1 MPVRFP
7 FREDYARIILK
18 GGIVMEFHDRLYEIR
33 KKAGMTQSDLAEKLD
48 VSRQAVS
55 RWEMGTAK
63 PEFENLIAISN
74 IFDVS
79 IDYLLKGDVVS
90 ADDYVK
96 PTEEPEQAEETEKT
110 NTAEK
115 LWLAA
120 IITFVVLAV
129 VLTLASGDWNSGIFT
144 AVVVT
149 IALACLIGLICL
161 VAYIV
166 RLVLK

>member
-1 MPVRFP
+1 
-7 FREDYARIILK
+7 
-18 GGIVMEFHDRLYEIR
+18 MEFHERLYDVR

-63 PEFENLIAISN
+63 PEFENLIAISD
-74 IFDVS
+74 IFGVS
-79 IDYLLKGDVVS
+79 VDYLLKGS
-90 ADDYVK
+90 ET
-96 PTEEPEQAEETEKT
+96 PITEKEQPDEETEQEASVSAV

-120 IITFVVLAV
+120 IITFVVLAI
-129 VLTLASGDWNSGIFT
+129 VLTLACGAWNTGIFAAIVAT
-144 AVVVT
+144 V
-149 IALACLIGLICL
+149 ALACLIGLICL

-166 RLVLK
+166 KLVFK

>member
-1 MPVRFP
+1 
-7 FREDYARIILK
+7 
-18 GGIVMEFHDRLYEIR
+18 MEFHERLLEVR

-74 IFDVS
+74 IFSVS
-79 IDYLLKGDVVS
+79 IDYLLKGVEEH
-90 ADDYVK
+90 A
-96 PTEEPEQAEETEKT
+96 PEAINEEPASEEDTNST
-110 NTAEK
+110 NTAET

-120 IITFVVLAV
+120 IITFIVLAV
-129 VLTLASGDWNSGIFT
+129 VFTLSSGDWNSGIFT
-144 AVVVT
+144 AVIVT
-149 IALACLIGLICL
+149 VLLAALIGLICL
-161 VAYIV
+161 VAYVV

>member
-1 MPVRFP
+1 
-7 FREDYARIILK
+7 
-18 GGIVMEFHDRLYEIR
+18 MEFHDRLLEVR

-63 PEFENLIAISN
+63 PEFENLIAVSN
-74 IFDVS
+74 IFGVS
-79 IDYLLKGDVVS
+79 IDYLLKG
-90 ADDYVK
+90 ADENTPEAVK
-96 PTEEPEQAEETEKT
+96 TEAEAEENSNSA

-120 IITFVVLAV
+120 LITFAVLAV
-129 VLTLASGDWNSGIFT
+129 IFTLSSGDWNSGIFT
-144 AVVVT
+144 AVIVT
-149 IALACLIGLICL
+149 VMLAALVGLICL

>member
-1 MPVRFP
+1 
-7 FREDYARIILK
+7 
-18 GGIVMEFHDRLYEIR
+18 MEFHERLYEVR
-33 KKAGMTQSDLAEKLD
+33 KRAGMTQSDLAEKLD

-74 IFDVS
+74 IFGVS
-79 IDYLLKGDVVS
+79 IDYLLKGSEAPAEEKVQP
-90 ADDYVK
+90 A
-96 PTEEPEQAEETEKT
+96 EEPEQKEDPSALG
-110 NTAEK
+110 TAEK

-120 IITFVVLAV
+120 LITFAVLAV
-129 VLTLASGDWNSGIFT
+129 VFSLMSGDWNSGIFT

-149 IALACLIGLICL
+149 VMLACLVGLICL
-161 VAYIV
+161 IAYIV

>member
-1 MPVRFP
+1 
-7 FREDYARIILK
+7 
-18 GGIVMEFHDRLYEIR
+18 MEFHDRLYEIR

-74 IFDVS
+74 IFGVS

-90 ADDYVK
+90 TDVNAK

-166 RLVLK
+166 RIVLK

>member
-1 MPVRFP
+1 
-7 FREDYARIILK
+7 
-18 GGIVMEFHDRLYEIR
+18 MEFHERLLEVR

-74 IFDVS
+74 IFGVS
-79 IDYLLKGDVVS
+79 IDYLLKGVDEHSPEAVN
-90 ADDYVK
+90 
-96 PTEEPEQAEETEKT
+96 EEQVPEEDTNST

-129 VLTLASGDWNSGIFT
+129 VFTLSSGDWNSGIFT
-144 AVVVT
+144 AVIVT
-149 IALACLIGLICL
+149 VLLAALIGLICL

>member
-1 MPVRFP
+1 
-7 FREDYARIILK
+7 
-18 GGIVMEFHDRLYEIR
+18 MEFHERLLEVR

-74 IFDVS
+74 IFGVS
-79 IDYLLKGDVVS
+79 IDYLLKGVEEHAQEAVN
-90 ADDYVK
+90 
-96 PTEEPEQAEETEKT
+96 EEPLPEEDTNST

-120 IITFVVLAV
+120 IITFIVLAV
-129 VLTLASGDWNSGIFT
+129 VFTLSSGDWNSGIFT
-144 AVVVT
+144 AVIVT
-149 IALACLIGLICL
+149 VLLAALIGLICL
-161 VAYIV
+161 VAYVV

>member
-1 MPVRFP
+1 
-7 FREDYARIILK
+7 
-18 GGIVMEFHDRLYEIR
+18 MEFHERLYEIR
-33 KKAGMTQSDLAEKLD
+33 KKACLTQSDLAEKLD

-74 IFDVS
+74 IFGVS
-79 IDYLLKGDVVS
+79 IDYLLKGDVT
-90 ADDYVK
+90 ATDDNGQL
-96 PTEEPEQAEETEKT
+96 PEEAEQAEESEKT

-120 IITFVVLAV
+120 IITFVVLV
-129 VLTLASGDWNSGIFT
+129 VVFTLASGDWNSGIFT

>member
-1 MPVRFP
+1 
-7 FREDYARIILK
+7 
-18 GGIVMEFHDRLYEIR
+18 MEFHDRLYEIR

>member
-1 MPVRFP
+1 
-7 FREDYARIILK
+7 
-18 GGIVMEFHDRLYEIR
+18 MEFHERLYEVR

-90 ADDYVK
+90 TDDNAQ
-96 PTEEPEQAEETEKT
+96 PSEELEQAEETEKT

-115 LWLAA
+115 LWIAA
-120 IITFVVLAV
+120 IITFVVLV
-129 VLTLASGDWNSGIFT
+129 VVFTLASGDWNSGIFT
-144 AVVVT
+144 AVVAT

>member
-1 MPVRFP
+1 
-7 FREDYARIILK
+7 
-18 GGIVMEFHDRLYEIR
+18 MEFHDRLLEVR

-63 PEFENLIAISN
+63 PEFENLIAVSN
-74 IFDVS
+74 IFGVS
-79 IDYLLKGDVVS
+79 IDYLLKG
-90 ADDYVK
+90 ADENTPEAVK
-96 PTEEPEQAEETEKT
+96 TEAEAEENSNSA

-120 IITFVVLAV
+120 LITFVVLAV
-129 VLTLASGDWNSGIFT
+129 IFTLSSGDWNSGIFT
-144 AVVVT
+144 AVIVT
-149 IALACLIGLICL
+149 VMLAALVGLICL

>member
-1 MPVRFP
+1 
-7 FREDYARIILK
+7 
-18 GGIVMEFHDRLYEIR
+18 MEFHERLYDVR

-63 PEFENLIAISN
+63 PEFENLIAISD
-74 IFDVS
+74 IFGVS
-79 IDYLLKGDVVS
+79 VDYLLKGS
-90 ADDYVK
+90 ET
-96 PTEEPEQAEETEKT
+96 PITEKEQPDEETEQEASVSAV

-120 IITFVVLAV
+120 IITFVVLAI
-129 VLTLASGDWNSGIFT
+129 VLTLACGDWNTGIFVAIVAT
-144 AVVVT
+144 V
-149 IALACLIGLICL
+149 ALACLIGLICL

-166 RLVLK
+166 KLVFK

>member
-1 MPVRFP
+1 
-7 FREDYARIILK
+7 
-18 GGIVMEFHDRLYEIR
+18 MEFHERLLEVR

-74 IFDVS
+74 IFGVS
-79 IDYLLKGDVVS
+79 IDYLLKGVEEHAAEAVN
-90 ADDYVK
+90 
-96 PTEEPEQAEETEKT
+96 EEPVPEEDTSST

-129 VLTLASGDWNSGIFT
+129 VFTLSSGDWNSGIFT
-144 AVVVT
+144 ALIVT
-149 IALACLIGLICL
+149 VLLAALIGLICL

>member
-1 MPVRFP
+1 
-7 FREDYARIILK
+7 
-18 GGIVMEFHDRLYEIR
+18 MEFHERLYDVR

-63 PEFENLIAISN
+63 PEFENLIAISD
-74 IFDVS
+74 IFGVS
-79 IDYLLKGDVVS
+79 VDYLLKGS
-90 ADDYVK
+90 ETPITAK
-96 PTEEPEQAEETEKT
+96 EQPDEETEQEASVSAV

-120 IITFVVLAV
+120 IITFVVLSI
-129 VLTLASGDWNSGIFT
+129 VLTLACGDWNTGIFAAIVAT
-144 AVVVT
+144 V
-149 IALACLIGLICL
+149 ALACLIGLICL

-166 RLVLK
+166 KLVFK

>member
-1 MPVRFP
+1 
-7 FREDYARIILK
+7 
-18 GGIVMEFHDRLYEIR
+18 MEFHERLLEVR

-63 PEFENLIAISN
+63 PEFENLIAISK
-74 IFDVS
+74 IFGVS
-79 IDYLLKGDVVS
+79 IDYLLKGV
-90 ADDYVK
+90 
-96 PTEEPEQAEETEKT
+96 EEHAAEAVNEESVPEEDTSST

-129 VLTLASGDWNSGIFT
+129 VFTLSSGDWNSGIFT
-144 AVVVT
+144 ALIVT
-149 IALACLIGLICL
+149 VLLAALIGLICL